1 MDPHRLIRQEGDLFY
16 TTAADAD
23 PGLGVP
29 CCPDWDIADLVW
41 HLGEVHWFWASDV
54 DLGATTPDQ
63 VREGKHN
70 RPAKYPDLVEWGQS
84 QLHRLLQVLEAT
96 PDDAQAWTW
105 SMDESGHNAG
115 FIRRH
120 QVQET
125 AVHRWDIQAAASDR
139 EPDPIDP
146 EAAADA
152 IDEFLSVSLPFGI
165 TPSKPMSGSVH
176 LHCTDVAGEWFIE
189 PEGNVDRAHAKG
201 DVAVRGTASDLLL
214 ALYDRIP
221 IESLDV
227 IGNESLA
234 RQLVERVDTE

>member
-16 TTAADAD
+16 STAAGAD
-23 PGLGVP
+23 PGLGVQ
-29 CCPDWDIADLVW
+29 CCPDWDVADLVW
-41 HLGEVHWFWASDV
+41 HLGEVHWFWASDIDV
-54 DLGATTPDQ
+54 RAESPDQ
-63 VREGKHN
+63 FRDTRPN
-70 RPAKYPDLVEWGQS
+70 RPAKYPDLVDWGQS
-84 QLHRLLQVLEAT
+84 QLDRLLQVLEGT
-96 PDDAQAWTW
+96 PDDAPAWTW
-105 SMDESGHNAG
+105 SMDESDHKAG

-125 AVHRWDIQAAASDR
+125 AVHRWDIQSAASDR

-152 IDEFLSVSLPFGI
+152 IDEFLSVSLPFGV
-165 TPSKPMSGSVH
+165 TPTKPLSGSVH

-189 PEGNVDRAHAKG
+189 ATGNVDRAHAKG

-227 IGNESLA
+227 IGTEQVA
-234 RQLVERVDTE
+234 RDLVERVDTE